1 MIWKPILHTGPLPTQ
16 RPLRE
21 HSGKDCKR
29 GPSWIYMVDEKKG
42 AILLSLLHNNKAKYF
57 LAWRSSWKK
66 NWHMKETFS
75 IIKCLTTSC
84 VCQVIMKNI
93 ILDKFSWHGVVF
105 SDCSNFPTPFL
116 SGSLKIVAWDNW
128 LQDCCFSEILFF
140 FSLSL
145 SIFIYWTLEAF
156 FPNKVSM

>member
-1 MIWKPILHTGPLPTQ
+1 MIWKPTLHTGPIPTQ
-16 RPLRE
+16 RPFRQ

-29 GPSWIYMVDEKKG
+29 GPSWIYMVNEKKG

-66 NWHMKETFS
+66 KLTYEGDIFHYKVLDNFLFVKSSWKTSFLTSFHDMVCFQIVQISQRLSYRVHSKLLRG
-75 IIKCLTTSC
+75 IIDCRIA
-84 VCQVIMKNI
+84 VFQ
-93 ILDKFSWHGVVF
+93 KF
-105 SDCSNFPTPFL
+105 
-116 SGSLKIVAWDNW
+116 
-128 LQDCCFSEILFF
+128 FF

-156 FPNKVSM
+156 FS